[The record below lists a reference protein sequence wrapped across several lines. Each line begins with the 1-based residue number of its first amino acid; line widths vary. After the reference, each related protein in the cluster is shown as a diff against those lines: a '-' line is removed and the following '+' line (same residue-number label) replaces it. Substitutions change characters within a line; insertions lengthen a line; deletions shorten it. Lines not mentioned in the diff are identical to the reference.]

1 MGSPR
6 ESNISETLMLFPAG
20 SHSHAP
26 IFRLPV
32 KVRGSEGRNLDY
44 GARWPESFAKFDQIS
59 FSWRIAQCS
68 LTGGLEEYSETWP
81 RSGSMRNGM
90 CFQRVNAVRHT
101 HGRGCSFW
109 PTPRASD
116 GDGQGCLGRMNAK
129 NLRDAVREHFGKG
142 PLNPEFQEWLMGFPR
157 GYTALKLSETRSV
170 RRRRRSRS
178 KS

>member
-26 IFRLPV
+26 TSQSPGKAQELKGKNPAS
-32 KVRGSEGRNLDY
+32 GE
-44 GARWPESFAKFDQIS
+44 RWPVSFAKWDRVS
-59 FSWRIAQCS
+59 SSWRTAQCS